1 MEMEEIDLES
11 LSIQTTKAEEIKEEK
26 KHASGASKQF
36 QEILNFILKYN
47 PIDPLNRLVRKFFGT
62 FDLLEKTDRLFYWG
76 AFPIIRNICRMYWDM
91 RVEGEMFPDYGG
103 GIVASNHVSHLDPFF
118 VSSAVQ
124 RRIRWM
130 SKIENFETPLVTTLF
145 TNLGAFPLRRGE
157 KDTKAYN
164 TAKKIILNG
173 EYLGMFPEGTR
184 SYDGIL
190 KEEFHTGTVRLAV
203 ETGVPIVP
211 VCVLGT
217 SGALAK
223 GKLLM
228 KPTRVLV
235 RIGKPIY
242 YTDYHG
248 KELSYPDARKLSDEL
263 REKIKNLIEMGYSKG
278 SEKDPE
284 LSLSIDSPSDMDRL
298 QKHDALKS
306 LLKTKSTGKKI
317 LKLIDDTWYGFLR
330 ALEVFDLR
338 THFQEAIYMFSGNLV
353 HHLSNTLIPY
363 KTIDFDKYIPKEEG
377 AVIAPSHNSEWDVI
391 IIGAAI
397 TQKPKRILYQMS
409 KQSLFRVPI
418 VNAWVR
424 NHYAFPLK
432 RGEHDVECYLH
443 ARELLE
449 AEQLVCTYPEGTTN
463 PGNGQLLEGHTGC
476 VRLAID
482 AKVPIIPVG
491 ITGTENIYP
500 KHAKMLNF
508 GKACVLKAGE
518 PFMEHAKYWD
528 AQEMPSFEVLK
539 DLTNK
544 LMARIKDLQVY
555 NSPGL

>member
-1 MEMEEIDLES
+1 MEEIDLES
-11 LSIQTTKAEEIKEEK
+11 LSIQTTKAEEIKDEK
-26 KHASGASKQF
+26 KHVSGASKQF

-62 FDLLEKTDRLFYWG
+62 FDLLDKTDRLFYWG
-76 AFPIIRNICRMYWDM
+76 AFPIIRNICRMYWNM

-145 TNLGAFPLRRGE
+145 TNLGAFPLHRGE
-157 KDTKAYN
+157 QDLKAYS
-164 TAKKIILNG
+164 TATKIILNG

-190 KEEFHTGTVRLAV
+190 KEEFHTGTIRLAV
-203 ETGVPIVP
+203 ETGCPIVP
-211 VCVLGT
+211 ACVLGT
-217 SGALAK
+217 AGALAK

-228 KPTRVLV
+228 KPTQVLV

-242 YTDYHG
+242 YTDYYA
-248 KELSYPDARKLSDEL
+248 KELTYPDAKKLSDDL
-263 REKIKNLIEMGYSKG
+263 REKIKDLIQMGYSKG
-278 SEKDPE
+278 LEKDPE
-284 LSLSIDSPSDMDRL
+284 LSIENLSDMIKF
-298 QKHDALKS
+298 QKNDALKS
-306 LLKTKSTGKKI
+306 HLKPKTTAKKI
-317 LKLIDDTWYGFLR
+317 LKFIDDTWYGFLR

-338 THFQEAIYMFSGNLV
+338 THFQEAIQMFSGNLV
-353 HHLSNTLIPY
+353 HQLCNTLIPY
-363 KTIDFDKYIPKEEG
+363 KTIDFDKYIPKEG
-377 AVIAPSHNSEWDVI
+377 AAVIAPSHNSEWDVI
-391 IIGAAI
+391 MIATAI
-397 TQKPKRILYQMS
+397 TQKPKRILHQMS
-409 KQSLFRVPI
+409 KQSLFRTPI

-424 NHYAFPLK
+424 NHHAFPLK
-432 RGEHDVECYLH
+432 RGGHDVESFLY
-443 ARELLE
+443 AKELLE

-463 PGNGQLLEGHTGC
+463 PGNGQLLEGHTGA
-476 VRLAID
+476 VRLAIE

-508 GKACVLKAGE
+508 GKSCVLKAGE

-528 AQEMPSFEVLK
+528 APEMPSFEVLK
-539 DLTNK
+539 DLTSK
-544 LMARIKDLQVY
+544 MMARIKDLQVY